1 MNIDPIYSY
10 EPTYNQVHDVE
21 DITGESVEIVEPVT
35 LEEMKNF
42 MRLEGFEDDNESG
55 EIDFTSDDALINE
68 LITSAR
74 EGLEKW
80 CGVSIISH
88 RWQVRFSNLA
98 GNIELPYSNGYSIVS
113 LVDSDDNTIASA
125 DYRFRG
131 VSWLSLDFPM
141 QGHMVVVYDAGY
153 ETVPKRLK
161 QAIMRDVIYHYEN
174 RGEAGLSEHAMG
186 LASGF
191 KRVSTWLA

>member
-1 MNIDPIYSY
+1 MRYY
-10 EPTYNQVHDVE
+10 PTYDRVYNQIHDVE
-21 DITGESVEIVEPVT
+21 DITGASGVITEPVT
-35 LEEMKNF
+35 LAEMKNF
-42 MRLEGFEDDNESG
+42 MRVEGFEDDNESG
-55 EIDFTSDDALINE
+55 EIDFTSDDELIEE

-80 CGVSIISH
+80 CGVSIVPH
-88 RWQVRFSNLA
+88 RWQVRFTNLA

-113 LVDSDDNTIASA
+113 LVDSEDNTIVSD
-125 DYRFRG
+125 DYKFRG
-131 VSWLSLDFPM
+131 ISWLSLDFPLFCNM
-141 QGHMVVVYDAGY
+141 IVVYDAGY

-174 RGEAGLSEHAMG
+174 RGESGLSEHAMG